1 MSTTKNPTRNKLWK
15 SFEMNDLPD
24 VDETNSSLKP
34 AAAQSSEAGAGTATI
49 HPISPTVSVPT
60 QAPYPTP
67 HDQVSAIETEMGSGA
82 PEIAGEIQ
90 VDQSLGETEKFVAD
104 VVASA
109 SAPEATPEAEL
120 IQEADQSSD
129 QRPQSSGQSRGRSRS
144 QGQGASGAKPNINAL
159 IASVPRAEPQKRRA
173 NDVPLNLLI
182 PPNVKKQLV
191 DAASNNG
198 VSIRAVVLHALK
210 LAGVEVKE
218 EDIPDLRGRGG

>member
-1 MSTTKNPTRNKLWK
+1 MSSTKGKKGQL
-15 SFEMNDLPD
+15 FAAFHVDDLPD

-34 AAAQSSEAGAGTATI
+34 AAAHSSEVATGSATI
-49 HPISPTVSVPT
+49 HPISHAVLVPT
-60 QAPYPTP
+60 QAPSPAL
-67 HDQVSAIETEMGSGA
+67 HEQVSAIETAIGPGTPESGA
-82 PEIAGEIQ
+82 EIPA
-90 VDQSLGETEKFVAD
+90 DQSLAETEKFVAD

-109 SAPEATPEAEL
+109 AVPKVPAQADLP
-120 IQEADQSSD
+120 QEANQAFDD
-129 QRPQSSGQSRGRSRS
+129 KPQTSGQSRGRSRS
-144 QGQGASGAKPNINAL
+144 QGQAAPAPKSNINAL

-210 LAGVEVKE
+210 LAGVEVRD

>member
-1 MSTTKNPTRNKLWK
+1 MSTPKGKKGQLFAA
-15 SFEMNDLPD
+15 FEMNDFPD
-24 VDETNSSLKP
+24 VDEANSSLKP
-34 AAAQSSEAGAGTATI
+34 AAAQSSEIVAGSATI
-49 HPISPTVSVPT
+49 HPISPTVSVPN
-60 QAPYPTP
+60 QAPSPAP
-67 HDQVSAIETEMGSGA
+67 HEQVSAIETAMGPGA
-82 PEIAGEIQ
+82 SETGVEIPA
-90 VDQSLGETEKFVAD
+90 DQSLAETEKFVAD

-109 SAPEATPEAEL
+109 AAPEAPAQADL
-120 IQEADQSSD
+120 DQEANQALDEK
-129 QRPQSSGQSRGRSRS
+129 PQTSGQSRGRSRS
-144 QGQGASGAKPNINAL
+144 QGQAAPAPKSNINAL

-210 LAGVEVKE
+210 LAGVEVKD

>member
-1 MSTTKNPTRNKLWK
+1 MSSTKGKKGQL
-15 SFEMNDLPD
+15 FAAFHVDDLPD

-34 AAAQSSEAGAGTATI
+34 AAAPSSEVATGSATI
-49 HPISPTVSVPT
+49 HPISPTVSVPA
-60 QAPYPTP
+60 QAPSPAP
-67 HDQVSAIETEMGSGA
+67 HEQVSAIETAMGPGIPESGA
-82 PEIAGEIQ
+82 EIQ
-90 VDQSLGETEKFVAD
+90 VEQSLAETEKFVAD

-109 SAPEATPEAEL
+109 AAPEAPAQADL
-120 IQEADQSSD
+120 PQEANQASEEK
-129 QRPQSSGQSRGRSRS
+129 PQTSGQSRGRSRS
-144 QGQGASGAKPNINAL
+144 QGQAAPAPKSNINAL

-210 LAGVEVKE
+210 LAGVEVKD

>member
-1 MSTTKNPTRNKLWK
+1 MGSTKSKLFAAFEINKLP
-15 SFEMNDLPD
+15 E

-34 AAAQSSEAGAGTATI
+34 AAAQSPEAVADTATI

-60 QAPYPTP
+60 QAPSPAP
-67 HDQVSAIETEMGSGA
+67 HEQASAIETAMGSGSSETGA
-82 PEIAGEIQ
+82 EVQA
-90 VDQSLGETEKFVAD
+90 DQSSGETEKFVAD
-104 VVASA
+104 VIA
-109 SAPEATPEAEL
+109 SAPPPEAPAQTDL
-120 IQEADQSSD
+120 TQETEQSSD
-129 QRPQSSGQSRGRSRS
+129 AKPQTSGQTRGRSRS
-144 QGQGASGAKPNINAL
+144 QGQVVSAPKSNINAL

-191 DAASNNG
+191 EAASNNG

>member
-1 MSTTKNPTRNKLWK
+1 MSSTKNKLWK

-34 AAAQSSEAGAGTATI
+34 AAAQSTAAEAGTATI

-60 QAPYPTP
+60 EAPSPAP
-67 HDQVSAIETEMGSGA
+67 HEQVGAIETAMGPGPA
-82 PEIAGEIQ
+82 ATAGESQ
-90 VDQSLGETEKFVAD
+90 ADQSLAETEKFVAD

-109 SAPEATPEAEL
+109 AAPEAPAEVDL
-120 IQEADQSSD
+120 SQGADQASD
-129 QRPQSSGQSRGRSRS
+129 VKPQTSGQSRGRSRS
-144 QGQGASGAKPNINAL
+144 QGQAAPAPKSNINAL

>member
-1 MSTTKNPTRNKLWK
+1 MSSTKNKLWK
-15 SFEMNDLPD
+15 AFEMNDLPD

-34 AAAQSSEAGAGTATI
+34 AAAQSAAAEAGTATI
-49 HPISPTVSVPT
+49 HPISPTVSVPN
-60 QAPYPTP
+60 QAPSSAP
-67 HDQVSAIETEMGSGA
+67 HEQVSAIETAMGPGA
-82 PEIAGEIQ
+82 PEITGETEA
-90 VDQSLGETEKFVAD
+90 DHSLSETEKFVAD

-109 SAPEATPEAEL
+109 AAPEAQAQADLP
-120 IQEADQSSD
+120 QEVGLASD
-129 QRPQSSGQSRGRSRS
+129 VKPQTSGQPRGRSRS
-144 QGQGASGAKPNINAL
+144 QGQAAPAPKSNINAL

>member
-1 MSTTKNPTRNKLWK
+1 MSSTKGKKGQL
-15 SFEMNDLPD
+15 FAAFHVDDLPD

-34 AAAQSSEAGAGTATI
+34 AAAHSSEVAIGSATI
-49 HPISPTVSVPT
+49 HPISPTLSVPT
-60 QAPYPTP
+60 QAPSPAP
-67 HDQVSAIETEMGSGA
+67 HEPASAIETAMGPGA
-82 PEIAGEIQ
+82 PESGAEIQ
-90 VDQSLGETEKFVAD
+90 ADQSLAETEKFVAD

-109 SAPEATPEAEL
+109 AAPEAPAQADL
-120 IQEADQSSD
+120 PQEANQASD
-129 QRPQSSGQSRGRSRS
+129 DKPQTSGQTRGRSRS
-144 QGQGASGAKPNINAL
+144 QGQAAAAPKSNINAL

-210 LAGVEVKE
+210 LAGVEVRD